1 MYKAFHTEV
10 ITEAH
15 TEAHTEF
22 HLLNGLFILA
32 KQKPY
37 SIYRNKAF
45 NISTLIHNYYRR
57 TPIWKESRN
66 SNSSA

>member
-1 MYKAFHTEV
+1 MYKVVHTEV
-10 ITEAH
+10 I

-22 HLLNGLFILA
+22 HLLNGLFIFA

-45 NISTLIHNYYRR
+45 DISTLIRNHYRR
-57 TPIWKESRN
+57 TPICKESRN
-66 SNSSA
+66 SSSSA